1 MLHKNKGTCRNDLV
15 TISYPS
21 YTILYRGN
29 NSYGYSNYN
38 NNNVFIPYH
47 NFETIKAKFRS
58 DTTKLNI
65 DDNYMN
71 FVKSNTDINYRF
83 TEHTSVENV
92 VNNQSFIVNKN
103 GLARKYTCFEYDNHD
118 FAWYPINAGPGR
130 INGQEFS
137 IDNQEILKKYLIEQ
151 ISKKDKVVIVEI
163 GVNRNGYVISSTSV
177 FLDNKR
183 HNDVYIGIDIED
195 KSAHN
200 DNEKNIF
207 TIHSSSNNT
216 ELIFAYLKNMGIDSI
231 DILMIDGYHSINQVY
246 FEWENYTP
254 LLASDGIVVMHDT
267 NSHPGP
273 YFLMKS
279 IDTNQYDV
287 YKYLND
293 VVDWGIG
300 VAVRK

>member
-1 MLHKNKGTCRNDLV
+1 M
-15 TISYPS
+15 
-21 YTILYRGN
+21 
-29 NSYGYSNYN
+29 
-38 NNNVFIPYH
+38 
-47 NFETIKAKFRS
+47 IKVKFGIRPEPE
-58 DTTKLNI
+58 KLCL

-71 FVKSNTDINYRF
+71 IVKSDPAINYNF
-83 TEHTSVENV
+83 IQHTVVENV
-92 VNNQSFIVNKN
+92 VNNQSTAVNAN
-103 GLARKYTCFEYDNHD
+103 GLSQKYTCFEYDNHD

-137 IDNQEILKKYLIEQ
+137 IDNQEILKKHLDEQ
-151 ISKKDKVVIVEI
+151 INKKDKIVIVEI
-163 GVNRNGYVISSTSV
+163 GVNRNGYVVSSTSV

-183 HNDVYIGIDIED
+183 HNDIYIGIDIED
-195 KSAHN
+195 KSVLN
-200 DNEKNIF
+200 DNDKNIF
-207 TIHSSSNNT
+207 TIHSSSNNI
-216 ELIFAYLKNMGIDSI
+216 EFVFAYLKNMGIESI

-254 LLASDGIVVMHDT
+254 LLSSDGIVVMHDT

-279 IDTNQYDV
+279 IDINQYDV

-300 VAVRK
+300 VAVRKYFS